1 MEAIPNWF
9 EKSCGNLLLVKWEL
23 LLYSANS
30 AQLTQNQRL
39 SHPRDCHEISILILS
54 EFKQLTSSNPPEIKR
69 KPMVFWWF

>member
-1 MEAIPNWF
+1 MRTSSIL
-9 EKSCGNLLLVKWEL
+9 CT
-23 LLYSANS
+23 NS

-69 KPMVFWWF
+69 KPKQLTSSNPPEIKRKPMVF